1 MMPKS
6 PLPTG
11 MGLIRDARLSQ
22 FTTFRLGGPCPALL
36 PCRTP
41 GQVHAAV
48 AACRRDGVPFRF
60 MGGGS
65 NLLVSDRGVDEVVI
79 RFESGPET
87 LRFNGASIEAD
98 GGVPFDALAS
108 AALEAG
114 IAGFEFATGIPGTLG
129 GAIAGNAGAFGEQI
143 GDRIDEVRVL
153 APDGSEHAVAPEAMS
168 FSYRASGVADR
179 KWIILSARMRGAPGD
194 RGRLCAERDR
204 ILAFRRDRHP
214 DWRTVATAGSFFR
227 NIEPTSKASRRQAAG
242 AFLESAGA
250 GALRVGAARTFPGH
264 SNIIITSGPDPRAS
278 DVWRLS
284 RWMAAAVFAR
294 HGLQLT
300 PEVQCWGVFE

>member
-214 DWRTVATAGSFFR
+214 DWRTVATAPVGSSGR
-227 NIEPTSKASRRQAAG
+227 YTLRWTPPSLGRV
-242 AFLESAGA
+242 
-250 GALRVGAARTFPGH
+250 ALRVSASGAETTTTGGFILATYGPSTSRTMPVTVVAGK
-264 SNIIITSGPDPRAS
+264 
-278 DVWRLS
+278 
-284 RWMAAAVFAR
+284 
-294 HGLQLT
+294 
-300 PEVQCWGVFE
+300 